1 MIPFEEL
8 NTNTNDQDE
17 AWKEAILEDLI
28 EDAIGGAWGDDPA
41 KASSDQV
48 IVRVI
53 RGTEFRNWDKEKG
66 STAATRAID
75 QKSFARRMLT
85 VGDMVVEISGGGPSQ
100 PVGRTLVIDQE
111 ALDSLGGRAISS
123 NFCRRVR
130 FKADVNPFFVDNAL
144 KLKYSLGEL
153 NQFQTETT
161 NIRNLTFP
169 KFISETSIP
178 LPTREVQDQLVMMIG
193 GLQAQIGQ
201 VRDRLATIPTLL
213 KKFRQSVLAAACS
226 GQLTD
231 DWREANPETETG
243 QSIVAH
249 LLTQTQDKKLKINP
263 EQPDVDI
270 PESWAWAA
278 IGRIAAIRGG
288 IQKQPHRAPK
298 GNAYPYLRVAN
309 VGRNRLDLTEMAY
322 FELASGELETYRLE
336 QGDLL
341 VVEGNGSFSEIGRA
355 SIWRNEIADCVHQ
368 NHIIRVRFSRILP
381 EFVNAFWNSPVGI
394 EQVTSTA
401 VTTSGLYSLSTG
413 KIASLMIPV
422 PGRDEQAEIVR
433 RVESLFGLADSI
445 ESRLVEATAQIE
457 RTTQAILAKAF
468 RGEL

>member
-201 VRDRLATIPTLL
+201 VRDHLATIPALL
-213 KKFRQSVLAAACS
+213 KKFRQSVLAAAYDGS
-226 GQLTD
+226 VLEGTEGLMLAPKVLRDVVDRIEAGKSFRAEGFPPRDGEPGVIKVSAMTWGEFD
-231 DWREANPETETG
+231 PRE
-243 QSIVAH
+243 S
-249 LLTQTQDKKLKINP
+249 KKLLPGTKPNP
-263 EQPDVDI
+263 
-270 PESWAWAA
+270 
-278 IGRIAAIRGG
+278 R
-288 IQKQPHRAPK
+288 
-298 GNAYPYLRVAN
+298 
-309 VGRNRLDLTEMAY
+309 TEIK
-322 FELASGELETYRLE
+322 S
-336 QGDLL
+336 GDLL
-341 VVEGNGSFSEIGRA
+341 
-355 SIWRNEIADCVHQ
+355 
-368 NHIIRVRFSRILP
+368 FSRANTEEL
-381 EFVNAFWNSPVGI
+381 VGATVLVKSTPPNLYLSDKSLRL
-394 EQVTSTA
+394 VTSPGVSRAWLNIVLSAPQVREYFADSATG
-401 VTTSGLYSLSTG
+401 TSNSMRNISQAKLLITPLLVPEP
-413 KIASLMIPV
+413 KVQEQIAN
-422 PGRDEQAEIVR
+422 
-433 RVESLFGLADSI
+433 RVESLFALVDSI
-445 ESRLVEATAQIE
+445 ESRLAEATAQVE